1 MANWVQL
8 TPVGG
13 NNAVNYVNLDL
24 AYRIG
29 SHGNATR
36 IYFVRNFVTG
46 STTSDHMDVVEPLNE
61 VLRLAGYGN
70 A

>member
-1 MANWVQL
+1 MARWVQL

-13 NNAVNYVNLDL
+13 NNATVHVNLDL

-29 SHGNATR
+29 LHGNATR
-36 IYFVRNFVTG
+36 IFFVRNFVTG
-46 STTSDHMDVVEPLNE
+46 STTSDHMDVVEPLND
-61 VLRLAGYGN
+61 VLKLAGYSR